1 MKYINTFIHLVI
13 SQSENNLSEE
23 VFKTQSKRK
32 TNFFF
37 SSQLTVHVTANA

>member
-13 SQSENNLSEE
+13 SLSENNLSEE

-32 TNFFF
+32 TNFF

>member
-32 TNFFF
+32 TN
-37 SSQLTVHVTANA
+37 LTVHVTANA